1 MPLAAGTRMP
11 TDEQISEWRSH
22 FPILREKTYLY
33 SCSQGALCDAVEA
46 GMQKYAASWR
56 TSAAPWDEWM
66 EAYEALRGAFAR
78 FINAQPGEVAIV
90 TSASAGINPIA
101 NALQFAGRNHV
112 RNHVRNKVLL
122 SEYEFP
128 TMAHIWLAQ
137 RPRGAEIH
145 FLDGV
150 NNTVPT
156 ECYERAIDTRT
167 RIVPLTQVSFVNGFR
182 PDVAAIAKIAHAQ
195 GALVFLDGYQDCGTR
210 PVDVKALD
218 VDFFVTGTL
227 KYLLGPPGL
236 GFLYVRREL
245 IETLTPTITSWMAQR
260 DVFAFNTKCLDPS
273 PDARRFEGGSPPIP
287 NIYLA
292 RPAID
297 LLAGIGMDHV
307 AAQIERLTGA
317 FLKGARDLRIE
328 SKTPASSVGPLVVL
342 RAKDAGAVLA
352 KLTARGIAAS
362 TRRDGVRFAFHV
374 YNTLQDVDVALTALE
389 DCLDLM
395 VRA

>member
-1 MPLAAGTRMP
+1 ML
-11 TDEQISEWRSH
+11 TDEQISELRSH

-33 SCSQGALCDAVEA
+33 NCSQGALCDAVEA

-66 EAYEALRGAFAR
+66 EAYEALRGAFAH
-78 FINAQPGEVAIV
+78 FINAQPDEVAIV

-101 NALQFAGRNHV
+101 NALQFDG
-112 RNHVRNKVLL
+112 RNKVVL

-128 TMAHIWLAQ
+128 TTAHIWLAQ

-156 ECYERAIDTRT
+156 ECYENAVDERT

-182 PDVAAIAKIAHAQ
+182 PDVAAITKIAHTQ
-195 GALVFLDGYQDCGTR
+195 GALLFLDGYQDCGTR
-210 PVDVKALD
+210 PIDVKALD

-245 IETLTPTITSWMAQR
+245 IETLTPTMTSWMAQR

-297 LLAGIGMDHV
+297 LLTGIGMDNV
-307 AAQIERLTGA
+307 AAQIERLTRA
-317 FLKGARDLRIE
+317 FLKGVRDLRID
-328 SKTPASSVGPLVVL
+328 SKTPSSSVGPLVVL
-342 RAKDAGAVLA
+342 RAKDAAAVLA
-352 KLTARGIAAS
+352 KLTGRGIAAS

-374 YNTLQDVDVALTALE
+374 YNTLEDVNVALTALE
-389 DCLDLM
+389 DTLDLM
-395 VRA
+395 VRT

>member
-1 MPLAAGTRMP
+1 ML
-11 TDEQISEWRSH
+11 TDEQVSEVRSH

-33 SCSQGALCDAVEA
+33 NCSQGALSDAVEA
-46 GMQKYAASWR
+46 GMNEYAASWR
-56 TSAAPWDEWM
+56 TSSSPWDEWM
-66 EAYEALRGAFAR
+66 ETYDALRADFAR
-78 FINAQPGEVAIV
+78 FINADPDEVAII

-101 NALQFAGRNHV
+101 NALQFDG
-112 RNHVRNKVLL
+112 RNKVVM

-137 RPRGAEIH
+137 QPRGAQIQ

-150 NNTVPT
+150 NDTVPT
-156 ECYERAIDTRT
+156 ECYEHAIDERT

-182 PDVAAIAKIAHAQ
+182 SDVAAITRIAHAN
-195 GALVFLDGYQDCGTR
+195 GALLFLDGYQDCGTR
-210 PVDVKALD
+210 PLDVKALD

-245 IETLTPTITSWMAQR
+245 IESLTPTMTSWMAQR
-260 DVFAFNTKCLDPS
+260 EVFAFKTKCLDPA
-273 PDARRFEGGSPPIP
+273 PNARRFEGGSPPIP

-292 RPAID
+292 RPALN
-297 LLAGIGMDHV
+297 LLVNIGMNNV
-307 AAQIERLTGA
+307 AGQIERLTRA
-317 FLKGARDLRIE
+317 FLKGVHDLRIHT
-328 SKTPASSVGPLVVL
+328 KTPSSSVGPLVVL
-342 RAKDAGAVLA
+342 RSKDAAAVLA
-352 KLTARGIAAS
+352 NLTARGIVAS

-374 YNTLQDVDVALTALE
+374 YNTLDDVNMALTALE
-389 DCLDLM
+389 DNLDLM

>member
-1 MPLAAGTRMP
+1 MQML
-11 TDEQISEWRSH
+11 TDEQISELRSH

-33 SCSQGALCDAVEA
+33 NCSQGALCDAVEA
-46 GMQKYAASWR
+46 GMQKYVASWR

-66 EAYEALRGAFAR
+66 ESYEALRGAFAR
-78 FINAQPGEVAIV
+78 FINAQPDEVAIL

-101 NALQFAGRNHV
+101 NALQFDGRNDG
-112 RNHVRNKVLL
+112 RNKVVL

-156 ECYERAIDTRT
+156 EYYECAVDKRT

-182 PDVAAIAKIAHAQ
+182 PDVAAITKIAHTQ
-195 GALVFLDGYQDCGTR
+195 GALLFLDGYQDCGTR

-245 IETLTPTITSWMAQR
+245 IETLTPTMTSWMAQR
-260 DVFAFNTKCLDPS
+260 DVFAFSTKCLDPS

-297 LLAGIGMDHV
+297 LLAGIGMEQV

-317 FLKGARDLRIE
+317 FLKGVRDLRIDC
-328 SKTPASSVGPLVVL
+328 KTPPSSVGPLVVL
-342 RAKDAGAVLA
+342 RAKDAAAMLA
-352 KLTARGIAAS
+352 KLTARGIAAA

-374 YNTLQDVDVALTALE
+374 YNTLEDVNIALTALE
-389 DCLDLM
+389 DSLDLM
-395 VRA
+395 VRS

>member
-1 MPLAAGTRMP
+1 ML
-11 TDEQISEWRSH
+11 TDEQISELRSH

-33 SCSQGALCDAVEA
+33 NCSQGALCDAVEA
-46 GMQKYAASWR
+46 GMRRYAASWR

-78 FINAQPGEVAIV
+78 FINAQPDEVAIV

-101 NALQFAGRNHV
+101 NALQFDARNDG
-112 RNHVRNKVLL
+112 RNKVVL

-150 NNTVPT
+150 NDTVPT
-156 ECYERAIDTRT
+156 ECYEQAVDKKT
-167 RIVPLTQVSFVNGFR
+167 RIVPLTHVSFVNGFR
-182 PDVAAIAKIAHAQ
+182 SDVAAIAKIAHAQ
-195 GALVFLDGYQDCGTR
+195 GALLFLDGYQDCGTR

-218 VDFFVTGTL
+218 VDFYVTGTL

-260 DVFAFNTKCLDPS
+260 DVFAFNTKRLDPS

-297 LLAGIGMDHV
+297 LLAGIGMDNV

-317 FLKGARDLRIE
+317 FLKGVRDLRIA

-342 RAKDAGAVLA
+342 RATDATAVLA
-352 KLTARGIAAS
+352 KLTAWGIAAS

-374 YNTLQDVDVALTALE
+374 YNTLEDVNVALTALE
-389 DCLDLM
+389 GSLDLM

>member
-1 MPLAAGTRMP
+1 L
-11 TDEQISEWRSH
+11 
-22 FPILREKTYLY
+22 
-33 SCSQGALCDAVEA
+33 
-46 GMQKYAASWR
+46 
-56 TSAAPWDEWM
+56 AAPWDEWI

-78 FINAQPGEVAIV
+78 FINAQPDEVAII

-101 NALQFAGRNHV
+101 NALEFDG
-112 RNHVRNKVLL
+112 RNKVVM

-128 TMAHIWLAQ
+128 TMGQIWLAQ

-156 ECYERAIDTRT
+156 ECYERAVDKKT
-167 RIVPLTQVSFVNGFR
+167 RIVPLTHVSFVNGFR
-182 PDVAAIAKIAHAQ
+182 SDVAAIAKIAHAQ
-195 GALVFLDGYQDCGTR
+195 GALLFLDGYQDCGTR
-210 PVDVKALD
+210 PIDVKALD
-218 VDFFVTGTL
+218 VDFYVTGTL

-245 IETLTPTITSWMAQR
+245 IQTLTPAMTSWMAQR

-297 LLAGIGMDHV
+297 LLAGIGLENV
-307 AAQIERLTGA
+307 AAQIERLTQA
-317 FLKGARDLRIE
+317 FLKGVRDLGIDC
-328 SKTPASSVGPLVVL
+328 KTPSASVGPLVVL
-342 RAKDAGAVLA
+342 RSKDAAAMLA
-352 KLTARGIAAS
+352 KLSARGIAAS
-362 TRRDGVRFAFHV
+362 TRRDGVRFSFHV
-374 YNTLQDVDVALTALE
+374 YNTLDDVNIALTALE
-389 DCLDLM
+389 DTLDLM
-395 VRA
+395 VRS

>member
-1 MPLAAGTRMP
+1 MLS
-11 TDEQISEWRSH
+11 DEQISELRSH

-33 SCSQGALCDAVEA
+33 NCSQGALCDAVEA
-46 GMQKYAASWR
+46 GMQKFAGSWR

-66 EAYEALRGAFAR
+66 ENYEALRGAFAR
-78 FINAQPGEVAIV
+78 FINAQPEEVAIV

-101 NALQFAGRNHV
+101 NALEFGE
-112 RNHVRNKVLL
+112 RNKVVM

-128 TMAHIWLAQ
+128 TMGQIWLAQ
-137 RPRGAEIH
+137 RPRGSEIH

-156 ECYERAIDTRT
+156 ECYERAIDKKT
-167 RIVPLTQVSFVNGFR
+167 RIVPLTHVSFVNGFR
-182 PDVAAIAKIAHAQ
+182 SDVAAIAKIAHAQ
-195 GALVFLDGYQDCGTR
+195 GALLFLDGYQDCGTR
-210 PVDVKALD
+210 PLDVKALD

-245 IETLTPTITSWMAQR
+245 IQTLTPTMTSWMAQC
-260 DVFAFNTKCLDPS
+260 DPFLFNPKCLDPS
-273 PDARRFEGGSPPIP
+273 ADARRFESGSPAIP

-297 LLAGIGMDHV
+297 LLAGIGMDNV
-307 AAQIERLTGA
+307 AAQIERLTRA
-317 FLKGARDLRIE
+317 FLKGVCDLRID
-328 SKTPASSVGPLVVL
+328 SKTPSSSVGPLVVL
-342 RAKDAGAVLA
+342 RAKDPAAVLA
-352 KLTARGIAAS
+352 NLTARGIAVS

-374 YNTLQDVDVALTALE
+374 YNTPEDVNVALTALE
-389 DCLDLM
+389 DNLDLM
-395 VRA
+395 VRM

>member
-1 MPLAAGTRMP
+1 ML
-11 TDEQISEWRSH
+11 TDEQISELRSH

-33 SCSQGALCDAVEA
+33 NCSQGALCDAVEA

-66 EAYEALRGAFAR
+66 EAYEALRGAFAH
-78 FINAQPGEVAIV
+78 FINAQPDEVAIV

-101 NALQFAGRNHV
+101 NALQFDG
-112 RNHVRNKVLL
+112 RNKVVL

-128 TMAHIWLAQ
+128 TTAHIWLAQ

-156 ECYERAIDTRT
+156 ECYENAVDERT

-182 PDVAAIAKIAHAQ
+182 PDVAAITKIAHTQ
-195 GALVFLDGYQDCGTR
+195 GALLFLDGYQDCGTR
-210 PVDVKALD
+210 PIDVKALD

-245 IETLTPTITSWMAQR
+245 IETLTPTMTSWMAQR

-297 LLAGIGMDHV
+297 LLTGIGMDNV

-317 FLKGARDLRIE
+317 FLKGVHDLRID
-328 SKTPASSVGPLVVL
+328 SKTPSSSVGPLVVL
-342 RAKDAGAVLA
+342 RAKDAAAVLA
-352 KLTARGIAAS
+352 KLSARGIAVS

-374 YNTLQDVDVALTALE
+374 YNTLEDVNVALTALE
-389 DCLDLM
+389 DTLDLM
-395 VRA
+395 VRT

>member
-1 MPLAAGTRMP
+1 MLA
-11 TDEQISEWRSH
+11 DQQISELRSH

-33 SCSQGALCDAVEA
+33 NCSQGALCDAVEA
-46 GMQKYAASWR
+46 GIQEYAASWR
-56 TSAAPWDEWM
+56 TSSAPWDEWM
-66 EAYEALRGAFAR
+66 ETYEALRGAFAR
-78 FINAQPGEVAIV
+78 FINAHPDEVAIV

-101 NALQFAGRNHV
+101 NALQFDR
-112 RNHVRNKVLL
+112 RNKVVM

-128 TMAHIWLAQ
+128 TMGQIWLAQ

-150 NNTVPT
+150 NDTVPT
-156 ECYERAIDTRT
+156 ECYAQAIDKQTRV
-167 RIVPLTQVSFVNGFR
+167 VPLTHVSFVNGFR
-182 PDVAAIAKIAHAQ
+182 SDVAAIAKIAHAQ
-195 GALVFLDGYQDCGTR
+195 GALLLLDGYQDCGTR
-210 PVDVKALD
+210 PMDVKALD

-245 IETLTPTITSWMAQR
+245 IETLTPSITSWMAQR
-260 DVFAFNTKCLDPS
+260 DPFTFNTKSFDPS

-297 LLAGIGMDHV
+297 LLAGIGMDNV
-307 AAQIERLTGA
+307 AAQIGRLTAA
-317 FLKGARDLRIE
+317 FLTGVRELRID
-328 SKTPASSVGPLVVL
+328 SKTPSSSVGPLVVL
-342 RAKDAGAVLA
+342 RAKDAAAMLA
-352 KLTARGIAAS
+352 KLTDRGIAVS

-374 YNTLQDVDVALTALE
+374 YNTLEDVNVALTALE
-389 DCLDLM
+389 DNLDLM
-395 VRA
+395 VRQ